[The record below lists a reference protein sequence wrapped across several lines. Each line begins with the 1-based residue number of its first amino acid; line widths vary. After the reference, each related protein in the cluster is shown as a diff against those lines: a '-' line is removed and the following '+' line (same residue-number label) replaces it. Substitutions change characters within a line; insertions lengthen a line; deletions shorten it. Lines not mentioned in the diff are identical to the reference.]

1 LVEDGGVWGGVC
13 GGVMKRLSKWERV
26 MVRKEDCKLCRVGI
40 KHPHS
45 EVLRIK
51 MEKGV

>member
-1 LVEDGGVWGGVC
+1 MWGGVC